1 MNFIKN
7 PRAIEENSMELIYP
21 FIKDMDLT
29 AEEITVYSRMIH
41 ASGDVDYGHL
51 VRTSPGAVAA
61 GIEALRRG
69 CNIYCDVTMVQTGIN
84 KRALSALGGEA
95 FCRIA
100 DPEIAKSAKEKGVS
114 RSMEAIHSF
123 GTDLNGSI
131 IAVGNAPTA
140 LFEAIRMTQEEG
152 IRPALIVG
160 IPVGFVGAAESK
172 ETLIN
177 ESTVPYITVRG
188 TKGGSPIVASVINAL
203 LYNLVRRDNM
213 LYVSGVKDEKE
224 EKK

>member
-7 PRAIEENSMELIYP
+7 PKAIEENSMEMIYP
-21 FIKDMDLT
+21 FIKDLDLT

-41 ASGDVDYGHL
+41 AAGDVDYGHL
-51 VRTSPGAVAA
+51 IQTSRGAVAA

-84 KRALSALGGEA
+84 KRALSVLGGQV

-100 DPEIAKSAKEKGVS
+100 DPEIAKSAKEKNIS
-114 RSMEAIHSF
+114 RSMEAMHSF
-123 GTDLNGSI
+123 GKALNGSI

-140 LFEAIRMTQEEG
+140 LFEAIRMTKEEG
-152 IRPALIVG
+152 ITPALIVG

-172 ETLIN
+172 ETLIK
-177 ESTVPYITVRG
+177 ESSVPYITVRG

-213 LYVSGVKDEKE
+213 LYVQGIKD
-224 EKK
+224 

>member
-1 MNFIKN
+1 MKFIKN

-21 FIKDMDLT
+21 FIKDMNLT
-29 AEEITVYSRMIH
+29 PEEITVYSRMIH

-51 VRTSPGAVAA
+51 IQTSKGAVAA
-61 GIEALRRG
+61 GIQALRKG
-69 CNIYCDVTMVQTGIN
+69 CDIYCDVTMVQTGIN
-84 KRALSALGGEA
+84 KNALKALGSQA
-95 FCRIA
+95 FCRVA
-100 DPEIAKSAKEKGVS
+100 DPDVVERAKEKNVS

-123 GTDLNGSI
+123 GKDLNGSI

-152 IRPALIVG
+152 IVPALIVG

-172 ETLIN
+172 ETLIQ

-203 LYNLVRRDNM
+203 MYTLVRRDSM
-213 LYVSGVKDEKE
+213 LYIQGIKDK
-224 EKK
+224 

>member
-7 PRAIEENSMELIYP
+7 PKAIEENSMEMIYP
-21 FIKDMDLT
+21 FIKDLDLT

-51 VRTSPGAVAA
+51 IQTSKGAVAA

-84 KRALSALGGEA
+84 KRALSVLGGEV

-100 DPEIAKSAKEKGVS
+100 DPDVAKRAKEKNVS
-114 RSMEAIHSF
+114 RSMEAMHSF
-123 GTDLNGSI
+123 GSDLNGSI

-140 LFEAIRMTQEEG
+140 LFEAIRMTKEEG
-152 IRPALIVG
+152 ITPALIVG

-172 ETLIN
+172 KVLIK

-213 LYVSGVKDEKE
+213 LYVQGLKD
-224 EKK
+224 

>member
-1 MNFIKN
+1 
-7 PRAIEENSMELIYP
+7 
-21 FIKDMDLT
+21 MDLT

-51 VRTSPGAVAA
+51 IHTSKGAVAA
-61 GIEALRRG
+61 GIQALRKG

-84 KRALSALGGEA
+84 KRALSVLGGQA

-100 DPEIAKSAKEKGVS
+100 DPAVAASAKEKNIS
-114 RSMEAIHSF
+114 RSMEAMNSF
-123 GTDLNGSI
+123 GEELNGSI
-131 IAVGNAPTA
+131 VAIGNAPTA
-140 LFEAIRMTQEEG
+140 LFEVIRMVKEEG
-152 IRPALIVG
+152 ITPALIIG

-172 ETLIN
+172 EMLIQ

-188 TKGGSPIVASVINAL
+188 TKGGSPIVASVVNAL

-213 LYVSGVKDEKE
+213 LYVNKTL
-224 EKK
+224 

>member
-7 PRAIEENSMELIYP
+7 PKAIEENSMEMIYP
-21 FIKDMDLT
+21 FIKDLDLT

-41 ASGDVDYGHL
+41 AAGDVDYGHL
-51 VRTSPGAVAA
+51 IQTSKGAVAA

-84 KRALSALGGEA
+84 KRALSVLGGQV

-100 DPEIAKSAKEKGVS
+100 DPDVAKRAKEKNVS
-114 RSMEAIHSF
+114 RSMEAMHSF
-123 GTDLNGSI
+123 GRDLNGSI

-140 LFEAIRMTQEEG
+140 LFEAIRMTKEEG
-152 IRPALIVG
+152 VTPALIVG

-172 ETLIN
+172 EVLIK

-213 LYVSGVKDEKE
+213 LYVQGLKD
-224 EKK
+224 

>member
-51 VRTSPGAVAA
+51 IHTSKGAVAA
-61 GIEALRRG
+61 GIQALRKG

-84 KRALSALGGEA
+84 KRALSVLGGQA

-100 DPEIAKSAKEKGVS
+100 DPAVAASAKEKNIS
-114 RSMEAIHSF
+114 RSMEAMNSF
-123 GTDLNGSI
+123 GEELNGSI
-131 IAVGNAPTA
+131 VAIGNAPTA
-140 LFEAIRMTQEEG
+140 LFEVIRMVKEEG
-152 IRPALIVG
+152 ITPALIIG

-172 ETLIN
+172 EMLIQ

-188 TKGGSPIVASVINAL
+188 TKGGSPIVASVVNAL

-213 LYVSGVKDEKE
+213 LYVNKTL
-224 EKK
+224 

>member
-7 PRAIEENSMELIYP
+7 PKAIEENSMEMIYP
-21 FIKDMDLT
+21 FIKDLDLT

-41 ASGDVDYGHL
+41 AAGDVDYGHL
-51 VRTSPGAVAA
+51 IQTSRGAVAA
-61 GIEALRRG
+61 GIEALRLG

-84 KRALSALGGEA
+84 KRALSVLGGQV

-100 DPEIAKSAKEKGVS
+100 DPEIAKSAKEKNIS
-114 RSMEAIHSF
+114 RSMEAMHSF
-123 GTDLNGSI
+123 GKALNGSI

-140 LFEAIRMTQEEG
+140 LFEAIRMTKEEG
-152 IRPALIVG
+152 ITPALIVG

-172 ETLIN
+172 ETLIK
-177 ESTVPYITVRG
+177 ESSVPYITVRG

-213 LYVSGVKDEKE
+213 LYVQGIKD
-224 EKK
+224 

>member
-1 MNFIKN
+1 MCIRDSPK
-7 PRAIEENSMELIYP
+7 AIEENSMEMIYP
-21 FIKDMDLT
+21 FIKDLDLT

-41 ASGDVDYGHL
+41 AAGDVDYGHL
-51 VRTSPGAVAA
+51 IQTSRGAVAA

-84 KRALSALGGEA
+84 KRALSVLGGQV

-100 DPEIAKSAKEKGVS
+100 DPEIAKSAKEKNIS
-114 RSMEAIHSF
+114 RSMEAMHSF
-123 GTDLNGSI
+123 GKALNGSI

-140 LFEAIRMTQEEG
+140 LFEAIRMTKEEG
-152 IRPALIVG
+152 ITPALIVG

-172 ETLIN
+172 ETLIK
-177 ESTVPYITVRG
+177 ESSVPYITVRG

-213 LYVSGVKDEKE
+213 LYVQGIKD
-224 EKK
+224 

>member
-21 FIKDMDLT
+21 FIKDLDLT

-41 ASGDVDYGHL
+41 ASGDVEYGHL
-51 VRTSPGAVAA
+51 IQTSEGAIAA
-61 GIEALRRG
+61 GIEALRGG
-69 CNIYCDVTMVQTGIN
+69 CDIFTDVNMVATGIN
-84 KRALSALGGEA
+84 KKALETLGGNV

-100 DPEIAKSAKEKGVS
+100 DPEVAKAAKEKDVS

-123 GTDLNGSI
+123 GEKLNGSI
-131 IAVGNAPTA
+131 VAIGNAPTA
-140 LFEAIRMTQEEG
+140 LFEIIRMTLEEE
-152 IRPALIVG
+152 IRPALIIG

-172 ETLIN
+172 EYLIQN
-177 ESTVPYITVRG
+177 AKVPYITVRG

-203 LYNLVRRDNM
+203 MYNLVRRDNM
-213 LYVSGVKDEKE
+213 LYVNGMKE
-224 EKK
+224 

>member
-1 MNFIKN
+1 MNFIKK
-7 PRAIEENSMELIYP
+7 PKAIEENSMEMIYP
-21 FIKDMDLT
+21 FIKDLDLT

-41 ASGDVDYGHL
+41 AAGDVDYGHL
-51 VRTSPGAVAA
+51 IQTSRGAVAA

-84 KRALSALGGEA
+84 KRALSVLGGQV

-100 DPEIAKSAKEKGVS
+100 DPEIAKSAKEKNIS
-114 RSMEAIHSF
+114 RSMEAMHSF
-123 GTDLNGSI
+123 GKALNGSI

-140 LFEAIRMTQEEG
+140 LFEAIRMTKEEG
-152 IRPALIVG
+152 ITPALIVG

-172 ETLIN
+172 ETLIK
-177 ESTVPYITVRG
+177 ESSVPYITVRG

-213 LYVSGVKDEKE
+213 LYVQGIKD
-224 EKK
+224 

>member
-7 PRAIEENSMELIYP
+7 PKAIEENSMEMVYP
-21 FIKDMDLT
+21 FIKDLDLT

-41 ASGDVDYGHL
+41 AAGDVDYGHL
-51 VRTSPGAVAA
+51 IQTSRGAVAA

-69 CNIYCDVTMVQTGIN
+69 CNIYCDVTMVQMGIN
-84 KRALSALGGEA
+84 KRALSVLGGQV

-100 DPEIAKSAKEKGVS
+100 DPEIAKSAKEKNIS
-114 RSMEAIHSF
+114 RSMEAMHSF
-123 GTDLNGSI
+123 GKALNGSI

-140 LFEAIRMTQEEG
+140 LFEAIRMTKEEG
-152 IRPALIVG
+152 ITPALIVG

-172 ETLIN
+172 ETLIK
-177 ESTVPYITVRG
+177 ESSVPYITVRG

-213 LYVSGVKDEKE
+213 LYVQGIKD
-224 EKK
+224 

>member
-7 PRAIEENSMELIYP
+7 PKAIEENSMEMIYP
-21 FIKDMDLT
+21 FIKDLDLT

-41 ASGDVDYGHL
+41 AAGDVDYGHL
-51 VRTSPGAVAA
+51 IQTSRGAVAA

-84 KRALSALGGEA
+84 KRALSVLGGQV

-100 DPEIAKSAKEKGVS
+100 DPEIAKSAREKNIS
-114 RSMEAIHSF
+114 RSMEAMHSF
-123 GTDLNGSI
+123 GKALNGSI

-140 LFEAIRMTQEEG
+140 LFEAIRMTKEEG
-152 IRPALIVG
+152 ITPALIVG

-172 ETLIN
+172 ETLIK
-177 ESTVPYITVRG
+177 ESSVPYITVRG

-213 LYVSGVKDEKE
+213 LYVQGIKD
-224 EKK
+224 

>member
-7 PRAIEENSMELIYP
+7 PKAIEENSMEMIYP
-21 FIKDMDLT
+21 FIKDLDLT

-41 ASGDVDYGHL
+41 AAGDVDYGHL
-51 VRTSPGAVAA
+51 IQTSKGAVAA

-84 KRALSALGGEA
+84 KRALSVLGGQV

-100 DPEIAKSAKEKGVS
+100 DPDVAKRAKEHNVS
-114 RSMEAIHSF
+114 RSMEAMHSF
-123 GTDLNGSI
+123 GRDLNGSI

-140 LFEAIRMTQEEG
+140 LFEAIRMTKEEG
-152 IRPALIVG
+152 ITPALIVG

-172 ETLIN
+172 EVLIK

-213 LYVSGVKDEKE
+213 LYVQGLKD
-224 EKK
+224 

>member
-7 PRAIEENSMELIYP
+7 PKAIEENSMEMIYP
-21 FIKDMDLT
+21 FIKDLDLT

-41 ASGDVDYGHL
+41 AAGDVDYGHL
-51 VRTSPGAVAA
+51 IQTSRGAVAA

-84 KRALSALGGEA
+84 KRALSVLGGQV
-95 FCRIA
+95 FCRVA
-100 DPEIAKSAKEKGVS
+100 DPEIAKSAKEKNIS
-114 RSMEAIHSF
+114 RSMEAMHSF
-123 GTDLNGSI
+123 GKALNGSI

-140 LFEAIRMTQEEG
+140 LFEAIRMTKEEG
-152 IRPALIVG
+152 ITPALIVG

-172 ETLIN
+172 ETLIK
-177 ESTVPYITVRG
+177 ESSVPYITVRG

-213 LYVSGVKDEKE
+213 LYVQGIKD
-224 EKK
+224 

>member
-7 PRAIEENSMELIYP
+7 PKAIEENSMEMIYP
-21 FIKDMDLT
+21 FIKDLDLT

-51 VRTSPGAVAA
+51 IQTSKGAVAA

-84 KRALSALGGEA
+84 KRALSVLGGEV

-100 DPEIAKSAKEKGVS
+100 APDVARRAKEKNVS
-114 RSMEAIHSF
+114 RSMEAMNSF
-123 GTDLNGSI
+123 GRDLNGSI

-140 LFEAIRMTQEEG
+140 LFEALRMTKEEG
-152 IRPALIVG
+152 ITPALIVG

-172 ETLIN
+172 ELLIR

-213 LYVSGVKDEKE
+213 LYVEGAKD
-224 EKK
+224 